1 MTSVDSITIG
11 TETTYNKIF
20 LGIGK
25 YVTPLKKKKK
35 LVGGE
40 DGGKRG

>member
-25 YVTPLKKKKK
+25 YVTPLKKKK

-40 DGGKRG
+40 DGGKRE